1 MREDLIELLKAIGY
15 EVSPEDDWMI
25 DFSAEKATNWV
36 LTGCNLTEI
45 PIALHEVAVQRAAGE
60 FLMVKKA
67 SGGLTGIDMSAPA
80 KEIKE
85 GDMSISFA
93 FGAGSLTPEQRLDA
107 AIAFFLRGDD
117 GMFSAYRKLRW

>member
-1 MREDLIELLKAIGY
+1 MREEVVELLKAIGY
-15 EVSPEDDWMI
+15 EATPEDDWMI
-25 DFSAEKATNWV
+25 NFSTEKATHWV
-36 LTGCNLTEI
+36 LTGCNLKEI

-107 AIAFFLRGDD
+107 AIAFFLKGDN
-117 GMFSAYRKLRW
+117 GQFAVFRRLRW